1 MAKMQFTNLN
11 KKINFQLP
19 IYDSLNLEEVGKIVV
34 KRFDRLHPT
43 VNGNKWFK
51 LMFNLEEM
59 NRRGARQLVTFGGA
73 YSNHIHATAA
83 VAKELGIHAV
93 GIIRGEEPKDYSP
106 TLLFAKECGMEL
118 CFISR
123 ADYEERNSEE
133 MKAWVHEKWE
143 SAFLV
148 PEGGSNYLGMNGA
161 MQMVSEED
169 FEFDHWLVA
178 AGTGTTAAGLLVQSK
193 PHQKVWIYS
202 ALKGEHY
209 MRNEIR
215 NKLIY
220 FFHDEVAADEVLERA
235 VVFSE
240 DEFGGYGK
248 FNERLIEFVQE
259 MNRVHQLPLD
269 VVYTGKLMHSFFVQN
284 KKPNEGS
291 VLMFHTGGLQGN
303 PKTIFD

>member
-1 MAKMQFTNLN
+1 VNTE
-11 KKINFQLP
+11 INFKQP
-19 IYDSLNLEEVGKIVV
+19 FYQSLGKEPEREITV
-34 KRFDRLHPT
+34 KRFDEMHPT
-43 VNGNKWFK
+43 INGNKWFK
-51 LMFNLEEM
+51 LMFNLDEM
-59 NRRGARQLVTFGGA
+59 KRRGAKQLVTFGGA
-73 YSNHIHATAA
+73 FSNHIYSTAA
-83 VAKELGIHAV
+83 TAKELGLHAV

-133 MKAWVHEKWE
+133 MKAWVYEKWE

-169 FEFDHWLVA
+169 FKFDNWLVA

-202 ALKGEHY
+202 ALKGENY

-220 FFHDEVAADEVLERA
+220 FFHDEVAADEVLDRA
-235 VVFSE
+235 IVFSE

-248 FNERLIEFVQE
+248 SNSELIEFIQE
-259 MNRVHQLPLD
+259 MNKTHQLPLD

>member
-1 MAKMQFTNLN
+1 MAKMQITDLN
-11 KKINFQLP
+11 KIINFQLP
-19 IYDSLNLEEVGKIVV
+19 IYENLNFEENRELVV
-34 KRFDRLHPT
+34 KRFDVMHAT

-59 NRRGARQLVTFGGA
+59 NRRGAKQLVTFGGA
-73 YSNHIHATAA
+73 FSNHIYATAA
-83 VAKELGIHAV
+83 AAKAFGVKSV
-93 GIIRGEEPKDYSP
+93 GIIRGEEPKEYSS

-123 ADYEERNSEE
+123 ADYEERYSEE
-133 MKAWVHEKWE
+133 MKAWVYDKWE

-161 MQMVSEED
+161 MQMVSDED

-178 AGTGTTAAGLLVQSK
+178 AGTGTTAAGLLVKSK
-193 PHQKVWIYS
+193 PNQKVWIYS

-220 FFHDEVAADEVLERA
+220 FFHDETAADELLERA

-240 DEFGGYGK
+240 DSFGGYGK
-248 FNERLIEFVQE
+248 FNIALIEFIQE

-269 VVYTGKLMHSFFVQN
+269 VVYTGKLMHSFLLEN

>member
-1 MAKMQFTNLN
+1 MNTE
-11 KKINFQLP
+11 INFKQP
-19 IYDSLNLEEVGKIVV
+19 FYQSLGKEPEREITV
-34 KRFDRLHPT
+34 KRFDEMHPT

-51 LMFNLEEM
+51 LLFNLDEM
-59 NRRGARQLVTFGGA
+59 KRRGAKKLVTFGGA
-73 YSNHIHATAA
+73 YSNHIYATAA
-83 VAKELGIHAV
+83 AASELGLQSV
-93 GIIRGEEPKDYSP
+93 GIIRGEEPKSYSP

-133 MKAWVHEKWE
+133 MKAWVYEKWE

-169 FEFDHWLVA
+169 FKFDNWLVA

-202 ALKGEHY
+202 ALKGENY

-248 FNERLIEFVQE
+248 FNDRLIEFVQE

>member
-1 MAKMQFTNLN
+1 MNTE
-11 KKINFQLP
+11 INFKQP
-19 IYDSLNLEEVGKIVV
+19 FYQSLGKEPEREITV
-34 KRFDRLHPT
+34 KRFDEMHPT

-51 LMFNLEEM
+51 LLFNLDEM
-59 NRRGARQLVTFGGA
+59 KRRGAKKLVTFGGA
-73 YSNHIHATAA
+73 YSNHIYATAA
-83 VAKELGIHAV
+83 AASELGLQSV
-93 GIIRGEEPKDYSP
+93 GIIRGEEPKSYSP

-133 MKAWVHEKWE
+133 MKAWVYEKWE

-169 FEFDHWLVA
+169 FKFDNWLVA

-202 ALKGEHY
+202 ALKGENY

-248 FNERLIEFVQE
+248 FNDRLIEFVQE
-259 MNRVHQLPLD
+259 MNRVHQLPHD

>member
-1 MAKMQFTNLN
+1 VNTE
-11 KKINFQLP
+11 INFKQP
-19 IYDSLNLEEVGKIVV
+19 FYQSLGKELDREITV
-34 KRFDRLHPT
+34 KRFDEMHPT
-43 VNGNKWFK
+43 INGNKWFK
-51 LMFNLEEM
+51 LLFNLDEM
-59 NRRGARQLVTFGGA
+59 KRRGAKKLVTFGGA
-73 YSNHIHATAA
+73 YSNHIYATAA
-83 VAKELGIHAV
+83 AASELGLQSV
-93 GIIRGEEPKDYSP
+93 GIIRGEEPKSYSP

-133 MKAWVHEKWE
+133 MKAWVYEKWE

-169 FEFDHWLVA
+169 FKFDNWLVA

-202 ALKGEHY
+202 ALKGENY

-220 FFHDEVAADEVLERA
+220 FFHDEVAADEMLERA
-235 VVFSE
+235 VVFGE

-248 FNERLIEFVQE
+248 FNDRLIEFVQE

>member
-1 MAKMQFTNLN
+1 MQNLKLN
-11 KKINFQLP
+11 SEINFKPPFYQPLAK
-19 IYDSLNLEEVGKIVV
+19 DLHKAVTV
-34 KRFDRLHPT
+34 KRFDEMHLT
-43 VNGNKWFK
+43 INGNKWFK
-51 LMFNLEEM
+51 LMFNLDEM
-59 NRRGARQLVTFGGA
+59 KRRGAKQLVTFGGA
-73 YSNHIHATAA
+73 YSNHIYATAA
-83 VAKELGIHAV
+83 VAMELGLHSV
-93 GIIRGEEPKDYSP
+93 GIIRGEEPKEFSP

-123 ADYEERNSEE
+123 SDYEERNSEE

-148 PEGGSNYLGMNGA
+148 PEGGANYLGMNGA

-220 FFHDEVAADEVLERA
+220 FFHDETAADEVLERA

-248 FNERLIEFVQE
+248 FNDRLIEFVQE
-259 MNRVHQLPLD
+259 MNRVHELPLD
-269 VVYTGKLMHSFFVQN
+269 VVYTGKLMHSFLVQN
-284 KKPNEGS
+284 KKPNDGS

>member
-1 MAKMQFTNLN
+1 MNTE
-11 KKINFQLP
+11 INFKQP
-19 IYDSLNLEEVGKIVV
+19 FYQSLVKKLDIKIVV
-34 KRFDRLHPT
+34 KRFDQMHPT
-43 VNGNKWFK
+43 INGNKWFK
-51 LMFNLEEM
+51 LMFNLDEM
-59 NRRGARQLVTFGGA
+59 KRRGAKQLVTFGGA

-83 VAKELGIHAV
+83 VSKELGIHAV
-93 GIIRGEEPKDYSP
+93 GIIRGEEPKEYSP
-106 TLLFAKECGMEL
+106 TLMFARECGMEL

-123 ADYEERNSEE
+123 SDYEERNSEE

-148 PEGGSNYLGMNGA
+148 PEGGANYLGMNGA

-169 FEFDHWLVA
+169 FKFDNWLVA

-220 FFHDEVAADEVLERA
+220 FFHDEVAADELLERA

-240 DEFGGYGK
+240 DYFGGYGK
-248 FNERLIEFVQE
+248 FNNELIEFVQGV
-259 MNRVHQLPLD
+259 NRNNELPLD
-269 VVYTGKLMHSFFVQN
+269 VIYTGKLVHSFLIEN

>member
-1 MAKMQFTNLN
+1 MHYLQFN
-11 KKINFQLP
+11 KKINFLQP
-19 IYDSLNLEEVGKIVV
+19 SYQSISFEIERSFTI
-34 KRFDRLHPT
+34 KRFDEMHAT
-43 VNGNKWFK
+43 INGNKWFK
-51 LMFNLEEM
+51 LMFNLDEM
-59 NRRGARQLVTFGGA
+59 NRRGAKQLVTFGGA
-73 YSNHIHATAA
+73 YSNHIYATAS
-83 VAKELGIHAV
+83 VAKELGIHSV
-93 GIIRGEEPKDYSP
+93 GIIRGEEPKNYSP
-106 TLLFAKECGMEL
+106 TLMFAKECGMEL

-133 MKAWVHEKWE
+133 MKVWVHEKWE

-148 PEGGSNYLGMNGA
+148 PEGGANYLGLNGT
-161 MQMVSEED
+161 MQMVNEED
-169 FEFDHWLVA
+169 YDFNHWLVA
-178 AGTGTTAAGLLVQSK
+178 AGTGTTAAGLLVKSK

-220 FFHDEVAADEVLERA
+220 FFHDETVADEVLERA
-235 VVFSE
+235 IVFSE
-240 DEFGGYGK
+240 DTFGGYGK
-248 FNERLIEFVQE
+248 YNDTLVQFIQE
-259 MNRVHQLPLD
+259 INRKHQLPLD
-269 VVYTGKLMHSFFVQN
+269 VVYTGKLMYSFLEEN

>member
-1 MAKMQFTNLN
+1 MNTE
-11 KKINFQLP
+11 INFKQP
-19 IYDSLNLEEVGKIVV
+19 FYQSLGKEPEREITV
-34 KRFDRLHPT
+34 KRFDEMHPT

-51 LMFNLEEM
+51 LLFNLDEM
-59 NRRGARQLVTFGGA
+59 KRRGAKKLVTFGGA
-73 YSNHIHATAA
+73 YSNHIYATAA
-83 VAKELGIHAV
+83 AASELGLHSV
-93 GIIRGEEPKDYSP
+93 GIIRGEEPKSYSP

-133 MKAWVHEKWE
+133 MKVWVYEKWE

-169 FEFDHWLVA
+169 FKFDNWLVS

-202 ALKGEHY
+202 ALKGENY

-248 FNERLIEFVQE
+248 FNDRLIEFVQE

>member
-1 MAKMQFTNLN
+1 VNTE
-11 KKINFQLP
+11 INFKQP
-19 IYDSLNLEEVGKIVV
+19 FYQSLRKEPEREITV
-34 KRFDRLHPT
+34 KRFDEMHPAI
-43 VNGNKWFK
+43 NGNKWFK
-51 LMFNLEEM
+51 LMFNLDEM
-59 NRRGARQLVTFGGA
+59 KRRGAKQLVTFGGA
-73 YSNHIHATAA
+73 FSNHIYATAA
-83 VAKELGIHAV
+83 TAKELGLHAV

-133 MKAWVHEKWE
+133 MKAWVYEKWE

-169 FEFDHWLVA
+169 FKFDNWLVA

-202 ALKGEHY
+202 ALKGENY

-220 FFHDEVAADEVLERA
+220 FFHDEVAADEVLDRA
-235 VVFSE
+235 IVFSE

-248 FNERLIEFVQE
+248 SNSELIEFIQE
-259 MNRVHQLPLD
+259 MNKTHQLPLD

>member
-1 MAKMQFTNLN
+1 M
-11 KKINFQLP
+11 
-19 IYDSLNLEEVGKIVV
+19 
-34 KRFDRLHPT
+34 HPT

-51 LMFNLEEM
+51 LLFNLDEM
-59 NRRGARQLVTFGGA
+59 KRRGANKLVTFGGA
-73 YSNHIHATAA
+73 YSNHIYATAA
-83 VAKELGIHAV
+83 AASELGLHSV
-93 GIIRGEEPKDYSP
+93 GIIRGEEPKSYSP

-133 MKAWVHEKWE
+133 MKAWVYEKWE

-169 FEFDHWLVA
+169 FKFDNWLVA

-202 ALKGEHY
+202 ALKGENY

-248 FNERLIEFVQE
+248 FNDRLIEFVQE

>member
-1 MAKMQFTNLN
+1 MNTE
-11 KKINFQLP
+11 INFKQP
-19 IYDSLNLEEVGKIVV
+19 FYQSFEEEANRKITV
-34 KRFDRLHPT
+34 KRFDEMHPT
-43 VNGNKWFK
+43 INGNKWFK
-51 LMFNLEEM
+51 LLFNLDEM
-59 NRRGARQLVTFGGA
+59 KRRGAKKLVTFGGA
-73 YSNHIHATAA
+73 YSNHIYATAA
-83 VAKELGIHAV
+83 AATELGLHSV
-93 GIIRGEEPKDYSP
+93 GIIRGEEPKEYSP
-106 TLLFAKECGMEL
+106 TLLFAKECGMEF

-123 ADYEERNSEE
+123 SDYEERNSEE
-133 MKAWVHEKWE
+133 MKAWVYEKWE

-161 MQMVSEED
+161 MQMVNEED

-248 FNERLIEFVQE
+248 FNDRLIEFVQE
-259 MNRVHQLPLD
+259 MNRLHQLPLD

-284 KKPNEGS
+284 KKPNDGS

>member
-1 MAKMQFTNLN
+1 MNTE
-11 KKINFQLP
+11 INFKQP
-19 IYDSLNLEEVGKIVV
+19 FYQSLVKKLDRKIVV
-34 KRFDRLHPT
+34 KRFDQMHPT
-43 VNGNKWFK
+43 INGNKWFK
-51 LMFNLEEM
+51 LMFNLDEM
-59 NRRGARQLVTFGGA
+59 KRRGAKQLVTFGGA

-83 VAKELGIHAV
+83 VSKELGIHAV
-93 GIIRGEEPKDYSP
+93 GIIRGEEPKEYSP
-106 TLLFAKECGMEL
+106 TLMFARECGMEL

-123 ADYEERNSEE
+123 SDYEERNSEE

-148 PEGGSNYLGMNGA
+148 PEGGANYLGMNGA

-169 FEFDHWLVA
+169 FKFDNWLVA

-220 FFHDEVAADEVLERA
+220 FFHDEVAADELLERA

-240 DEFGGYGK
+240 DYFGGYGK
-248 FNERLIEFVQE
+248 FNNELIEFVQGV
-259 MNRVHQLPLD
+259 NRNNELPLD
-269 VVYTGKLMHSFFVQN
+269 VIYTGKLVHSFLIEN

>member
-1 MAKMQFTNLN
+1 VNTE
-11 KKINFQLP
+11 INFKQP
-19 IYDSLNLEEVGKIVV
+19 FYQSLRKEPEREITV
-34 KRFDRLHPT
+34 KRFDEMHPT
-43 VNGNKWFK
+43 INGNKWFK
-51 LMFNLEEM
+51 LMFNLDEM
-59 NRRGARQLVTFGGA
+59 KRRGAKQLVTFGGA
-73 YSNHIHATAA
+73 FSNHIYSTAA
-83 VAKELGIHAV
+83 TAKELGLHAV

-133 MKAWVHEKWE
+133 MKAWVYEKWE

-169 FEFDHWLVA
+169 FKFDNWLVA

-202 ALKGEHY
+202 ALKGENY

-220 FFHDEVAADEVLERA
+220 FFHDEVAADEVLDRA
-235 VVFSE
+235 IVFSE

-248 FNERLIEFVQE
+248 SNSELIEFIQE
-259 MNRVHQLPLD
+259 MNKTHQLPLD

>member
-1 MAKMQFTNLN
+1 MAKMQITDLN
-11 KKINFQLP
+11 KIINFQLP
-19 IYDSLNLEEVGKIVV
+19 IYENLNFEENRKLVV
-34 KRFDRLHPT
+34 KRFDVMHAT

-51 LMFNLEEM
+51 LMFNFEEM
-59 NRRGARQLVTFGGA
+59 NRRGAKQLVTFGGA
-73 YSNHIHATAA
+73 FSNHIYATAA
-83 VAKELGIHAV
+83 AAKAFGVKSV
-93 GIIRGEEPKDYSP
+93 GIIRGEEPKEYSP

-123 ADYEERNSEE
+123 ADYEERYSEE
-133 MKAWVHEKWE
+133 MKAWVYDKWE

-148 PEGGSNYLGMNGA
+148 PEGGANYLGMNGA
-161 MQMVSEED
+161 MQMVSDED

-178 AGTGTTAAGLLVQSK
+178 AGTGTTAAGLLVKSK

-220 FFHDEVAADEVLERA
+220 FFHDETAADELLERA

-240 DEFGGYGK
+240 DFFGGYGK
-248 FNERLIEFVQE
+248 FNSELIEFIQDV
-259 MNRVHQLPLD
+259 NRNHQLPLD
-269 VVYTGKLMHSFFVQN
+269 VIYTGKLLHSFLLEN

>member
-1 MAKMQFTNLN
+1 VNTE
-11 KKINFQLP
+11 INFKQP
-19 IYDSLNLEEVGKIVV
+19 FYQSLGKEPDREVTV
-34 KRFDRLHPT
+34 KRFDEMHPT
-43 VNGNKWFK
+43 INGNKWFK
-51 LMFNLEEM
+51 LLFNLDEM
-59 NRRGARQLVTFGGA
+59 KRRGAKQLVTFGGA
-73 YSNHIHATAA
+73 FSNHIYATAA
-83 VAKELGIHAV
+83 TAKELGLHVV
-93 GIIRGEEPKDYSP
+93 GIIRGEEPKSYSP

-118 CFISR
+118 YFISR

-133 MKAWVHEKWE
+133 MKAWVYEKWE

-169 FEFDHWLVA
+169 FKFDNWLVA

-202 ALKGEHY
+202 ALKGENY

-235 VVFSE
+235 VVFGE

-248 FNERLIEFVQE
+248 FNDRLIEFVQE

>member
-1 MAKMQFTNLN
+1 MAKMQITDLN
-11 KKINFQLP
+11 KIINFQLP
-19 IYDSLNLEEVGKIVV
+19 IYENLNFEENRELVV
-34 KRFDRLHPT
+34 KRFDVMHAT

-59 NRRGARQLVTFGGA
+59 NRRGAKQLVTFGGA
-73 YSNHIHATAA
+73 YSNHIYATAA
-83 VAKELGIHAV
+83 AAKELGIHSV
-93 GIIRGEEPKDYSP
+93 GIIRGEEPKEYSP

-123 ADYEERNSEE
+123 ADYEERYSEE
-133 MKAWVHEKWE
+133 MKAWVYDKWE

-148 PEGGSNYLGMNGA
+148 PEGGANYLGMNGA
-161 MQMVSEED
+161 MQMVSDED

-178 AGTGTTAAGLLVQSK
+178 AGTGTTAAGLLVKSK

-220 FFHDEVAADEVLERA
+220 FFHDETAADELLERA

-240 DEFGGYGK
+240 DFFGGYGK
-248 FNERLIEFVQE
+248 FNNELIEFIQGV
-259 MNRVHQLPLD
+259 NRNHQLPLD
-269 VVYTGKLMHSFFVQN
+269 VVYTGKLLHAFLVQN
-284 KKPNEGS
+284 KKPNVGS

>member
-1 MAKMQFTNLN
+1 MAKMQITDVN
-11 KKINFQLP
+11 KIINFQLP
-19 IYDSLNLEEVGKIVV
+19 VYENLHFEENRELVV
-34 KRFDRLHPT
+34 KRFDVMHAT

-59 NRRGARQLVTFGGA
+59 NRRGAKQLVTFGGA
-73 YSNHIHATAA
+73 YSNHIYATAA
-83 VAKELGIHAV
+83 AAKAFGVKSV
-93 GIIRGEEPKDYSP
+93 GIIRGEEPKEYSP
-106 TLLFAKECGMEL
+106 TLLFAAECGMEL

-123 ADYEERNSEE
+123 ADYEERYSEE
-133 MKAWVHEKWE
+133 MKAWVYDKWE

-148 PEGGSNYLGMNGA
+148 PEGGANYLGMNGA
-161 MQMVSEED
+161 MQMVSDED

-178 AGTGTTAAGLLVQSK
+178 AGTGTTAAGLLVKSK

-220 FFHDEVAADEVLERA
+220 FFHDETAADELLERA

-240 DEFGGYGK
+240 DFFGGYGK
-248 FNERLIEFVQE
+248 FNNELIEFIQGV
-259 MNRVHQLPLD
+259 NRNHQLPLD
-269 VVYTGKLMHSFFVQN
+269 VIYTGKLLHAYLMEN

>member
-1 MAKMQFTNLN
+1 MQNLKLN
-11 KKINFQLP
+11 SEINFKPPFYQPLAK
-19 IYDSLNLEEVGKIVV
+19 DLHKAVTV
-34 KRFDRLHPT
+34 KRFDEMHLT
-43 VNGNKWFK
+43 INGNKWFK
-51 LMFNLEEM
+51 LMFNLDEM
-59 NRRGARQLVTFGGA
+59 KRRGAKQLVTFGGA
-73 YSNHIHATAA
+73 YSNHIYATAA
-83 VAKELGIHAV
+83 VAMELGLHSV
-93 GIIRGEEPKDYSP
+93 GIIRGEEPKEFSP

-123 ADYEERNSEE
+123 SDYEERNSEE
-133 MKAWVHEKWE
+133 IKAWVHEKWE

-148 PEGGSNYLGMNGA
+148 PEGGANYLGMNGA

-220 FFHDEVAADEVLERA
+220 FFHDETAADEVLERA

-248 FNERLIEFVQE
+248 FNDRLIEFVQE
-259 MNRVHQLPLD
+259 MNRVHELPLD
-269 VVYTGKLMHSFFVQN
+269 VVYTGKLMHSFLVQN
-284 KKPNEGS
+284 KKPNDGS

>member
-1 MAKMQFTNLN
+1 MNTE
-11 KKINFQLP
+11 INFKQP
-19 IYDSLNLEEVGKIVV
+19 FYQSLRKEPEREITV
-34 KRFDRLHPT
+34 KRFDEMHPT
-43 VNGNKWFK
+43 INGNKWFK
-51 LMFNLEEM
+51 LMFNLDEM
-59 NRRGARQLVTFGGA
+59 KRRGAKQLVTFGGA
-73 YSNHIHATAA
+73 FSNHIYATAA
-83 VAKELGIHAV
+83 TAKELGLHAV

-133 MKAWVHEKWE
+133 MKAWVYEKWE

-169 FEFDHWLVA
+169 FKFDNWLVA

-202 ALKGEHY
+202 ALKGENY

-220 FFHDEVAADEVLERA
+220 FFHDEVAADEVLDRA
-235 VVFSE
+235 IVFSE

-248 FNERLIEFVQE
+248 SNSELIEFIQE
-259 MNRVHQLPLD
+259 MNKTHQLPLD

>member
-1 MAKMQFTNLN
+1 MVFTEFF
-11 KKINFQLP
+11 KTINFQSPFYQDVIVASKRRL
-19 IYDSLNLEEVGKIVV
+19 VV
-34 KRFDRLHPT
+34 KRFDNSHAT
-43 VNGNKWFK
+43 INGNKWFK

-59 NRRGARQLVTFGGA
+59 NRRGAKQIVTFGGA
-73 YSNHIHATAA
+73 YSNHIYATAA
-83 VAKELGIHAV
+83 AAQELSIHAV
-93 GIIRGEEPKDYSP
+93 GIIRGEEPKEYSP
-106 TLLFAKECGMEL
+106 TLRFAKDCGMEL

-123 ADYEERNSEE
+123 GDYEERNSEE
-133 MKAWVHEKWE
+133 MKAWVHDRWE
-143 SAFLV
+143 SAYLV
-148 PEGGSNYLGMNGA
+148 PEGGSNYLGMNGT

-169 FEFDHWLVA
+169 FAFDHWLVA

-193 PHQKVWIYS
+193 PNQKVWIYS

-220 FFHDEVAADEVLERA
+220 FFHDEATADEVLERA

-240 DEFGGYGK
+240 DSFGGYGK
-248 FNERLIEFVQE
+248 YNNALVEFVQE
-259 MNRVHQLPLD
+259 MNTAHQLPLD
-269 VVYTGKLMHSFFVQN
+269 VVYTGKLMHAFMVEN

-303 PKTIFD
+303 PKSIFD

>member
-1 MAKMQFTNLN
+1 MQNLKLN
-11 KKINFQLP
+11 SEINFKPPFYQPLAK
-19 IYDSLNLEEVGKIVV
+19 DFHEIVTV
-34 KRFDRLHPT
+34 KRFDEMHST

-51 LMFNLEEM
+51 LMFNLDEM
-59 NRRGARQLVTFGGA
+59 KRRGAKQLVTFGGA
-73 YSNHIHATAA
+73 YSNHIYATAA
-83 VAKELGIHAV
+83 VAMELGLHSV
-93 GIIRGEEPKDYSP
+93 GIIRGEEPKEFSP

-123 ADYEERNSEE
+123 SDYEERNSEE

-148 PEGGSNYLGMNGA
+148 PEGGANYLGMNGA

-220 FFHDEVAADEVLERA
+220 FFHDETAADEVLERA

-248 FNERLIEFVQE
+248 FNDRLIEFVQE
-259 MNRVHQLPLD
+259 MNRVHELPLD
-269 VVYTGKLMHSFFVQN
+269 VVYTGKLMHSFLVQN
-284 KKPNEGS
+284 KKPNDGS

>member
-1 MAKMQFTNLN
+1 MRFTDFN
-11 KKINFQLP
+11 KRINFQLP
-19 IYDSLNLEEVGKIVV
+19 EYQIADFNHSGRVVV
-34 KRFDRLHPT
+34 KRFDRMHT
-43 VNGNKWFK
+43 TINGNKWFK

-59 NRRGARQLVTFGGA
+59 KRRGAKQLVTFGGA
-73 YSNHIHATAA
+73 YSNHIYATAA
-83 VAKELGIHAV
+83 AAKELGIHCV
-93 GIIRGEEPKDYSP
+93 GIIRGEEPKSFSP
-106 TLLFAKECGMEL
+106 TLQFAQSCGMEL

-123 ADYEERNSEE
+123 ADYEERYSEE
-133 MKAWVHEKWE
+133 MKAWVHDKWE
-143 SAFLV
+143 SAFIV
-148 PEGGSNYLGMNGA
+148 PEGGANYLGMNGA

-169 FEFDHWLVA
+169 YSFDHWLVA
-178 AGTGTTAAGLLVQSK
+178 AGTGTTAAGLLVQTK
-193 PHQKVWIYS
+193 PHQKVWVYS

-220 FFHDEVAADEVLERA
+220 FFHDEAAADEVLERA

-248 FNERLIEFVQE
+248 FNQDLLEFLQV
-259 MNRVHQLPLD
+259 MNTQHQLPLD
-269 VVYTGKLMHSFFVQN
+269 VVYTGKLMHSFLVRN

-303 PKTIFD
+303 PKSKFD

>member
-1 MAKMQFTNLN
+1 VNTE
-11 KKINFQLP
+11 INFKQP
-19 IYDSLNLEEVGKIVV
+19 FYQSLGKEPEREITV
-34 KRFDRLHPT
+34 KRFDEMHPT

-51 LMFNLEEM
+51 LLFNLDEM
-59 NRRGARQLVTFGGA
+59 KRRGANKLVTFGGA
-73 YSNHIHATAA
+73 YSNHIYATAA
-83 VAKELGIHAV
+83 AASELGLHSV
-93 GIIRGEEPKDYSP
+93 GIIRGEEPKSYSP

-133 MKAWVHEKWE
+133 MKAWVYEKWE

-169 FEFDHWLVA
+169 FKFDNWLVA

-202 ALKGEHY
+202 ALKGENY

-248 FNERLIEFVQE
+248 FNDRLIEFVQE

>member
-1 MAKMQFTNLN
+1 MQYLQFNTE
-11 KKINFQLP
+11 INFKQP
-19 IYDSLNLEEVGKIVV
+19 FYQSLTENIGSPFTV
-34 KRFDRLHPT
+34 KRFDEMHST

-59 NRRGARQLVTFGGA
+59 NRRGAKQLVTFGGA

-83 VAKELGIHAV
+83 TARELGIHAV
-93 GIIRGEEPKDYSP
+93 GIIRGEEPKNYSP
-106 TLLFAKECGMEL
+106 TLLFAEECGMEL

-133 MKAWVHEKWE
+133 MKVWVHDNWE
-143 SAFLV
+143 SAFLI
-148 PEGGSNYLGMNGA
+148 PEGGANYLGMNGT
-161 MQMVSEED
+161 MQMVDED
-169 FEFDHWLVA
+169 DYTFDHWLVA
-178 AGTGTTAAGLLVQSK
+178 AGTGTTAAGLLVKSK
-193 PHQKVWIYS
+193 PNQKVWIYS
-202 ALKGEHY
+202 ALKGEQY

-220 FFHDEVAADEVLERA
+220 FFHDETAADEILERA
-235 VVFSE
+235 IVFSE
-240 DEFGGYGK
+240 DTFGGYGK
-248 FNERLIEFVQE
+248 FNSELVEYVQE
-259 MNRVHQLPLD
+259 MNRKLQLPLD

>member
-1 MAKMQFTNLN
+1 VNTE
-11 KKINFQLP
+11 INFKQP
-19 IYDSLNLEEVGKIVV
+19 FYQSFVEEANRKITV
-34 KRFDRLHPT
+34 KRFDEMHPT
-43 VNGNKWFK
+43 INGNKWFK
-51 LMFNLEEM
+51 LLFNLDEM
-59 NRRGARQLVTFGGA
+59 KRRGAKKLVTFGGA
-73 YSNHIHATAA
+73 YSNHIYATAA
-83 VAKELGIHAV
+83 AASELGLHSV
-93 GIIRGEEPKDYSP
+93 GIIRGEEPKEYSP
-106 TLLFAKECGMEL
+106 TLLFAKECGMEF

-133 MKAWVHEKWE
+133 MKAWVYEKWE

-161 MQMVSEED
+161 MQMVNEED

-248 FNERLIEFVQE
+248 FNDRLIEFVQE

>member
-1 MAKMQFTNLN
+1 MHLTDFN
-11 KKINFQLP
+11 KTIKFQIPEYQLA
-19 IYDSLNLEEVGKIVV
+19 DFGHSQKLTV
-34 KRFDRLHPT
+34 KRFDRMHSSI
-43 VNGNKWFK
+43 NGNKWFK

-59 NRRGARQLVTFGGA
+59 KRRGAKQLVTFGGA
-73 YSNHIHATAA
+73 YSNHLFATAA
-83 VAKELGIHAV
+83 ACKELNIKSV
-93 GIIRGEEPKDYSP
+93 GIVRGEEPKIFSP

-133 MKAWVHEKWE
+133 MKAWVHDRWE

-148 PEGGSNYLGMNGA
+148 PEGGANYLGMNGA

-169 FEFDHWLVA
+169 FSFDHWLVA

-193 PHQKVWIYS
+193 PNQKVWIYS
-202 ALKGEHY
+202 ALKGEQY

-220 FFHDEVAADEVLERA
+220 FFHDEAAADEILERA
-235 VVFSE
+235 IVFSE

-248 FNERLIEFVQE
+248 FNDRLVEFVQQIYGT
-259 MNRVHQLPLD
+259 HQLPLD
-269 VVYTGKLMHSFFVQN
+269 VVYTGKLMYAFLVGN
-284 KKPNEGS
+284 KKPNDGS

-303 PKTIFD
+303 PKTIFG